1 MDARA
6 DSRARVRRRRDTPR
20 LAAAPRANQRRRATT
35 RDDATRA
42 TRARMEHV
50 SFEGLRADGRRA
62 NECRRIRHE
71 FAVDADADGSARFEI
86 GNTVVQA
93 AVRGPRERRG
103 PREEGA
109 SDACEVTATY
119 GASAAAADGAR
130 GRRRGDR
137 KALQHATTLTKIL
150 DRVVMTELMPRS
162 AIEVTCVV
170 LCDDGGAKAASVNAA
185 TLALADAG
193 VPLRD
198 TAGAVT
204 CGYLDGEVLIDL
216 NREEERGRGPE
227 LLMCSTGPGA
237 ASRANAASDDE
248 DDDDEGVDVSGR
260 EIIAE
265 ELDRGKTTMETY
277 DAMHDLAIEASAVI
291 SARMRE
297 ATLERTRALAATRA
311 LEKF

>member
-1 MDARA
+1 M
-6 DSRARVRRRRDTPR
+6 RRRRVTPR
-20 LAAAPRANQRRRATT
+20 RDAPRRAPATARRDADAAET
-35 RDDATRA
+35 RDASIA
-42 TRARMEHV
+42 MEYV

-62 NECRRIRHE
+62 NECRRVRHE

-93 AVRGPRERRG
+93 TVRGPRERRG
-103 PREEGA
+103 GRAEEGA
-109 SDACEVTATY
+109 SDACAVTATY
-119 GASAAAADGAR
+119 AASGAAADGAN
-130 GRRRGDR
+130 GRRKGDR
-137 KALQHATTLTKIL
+137 KALSHAETLTKIL

-162 AIEVTCVV
+162 AIAVTCTV

-198 TAGAVT
+198 TVGAVT

-227 LLMCSTGPGA
+227 LLMCSTGAGA
-237 ASRANAASDDE
+237 TSRAAAASDDE
-248 DDDDEGVDVSGR
+248 EEEDKGVDISGR

-277 DAMHDLAIEASAVI
+277 DAMHDLALAASAVI

-297 ATLERTRALAATRA
+297 ATLERTRSLAATRA